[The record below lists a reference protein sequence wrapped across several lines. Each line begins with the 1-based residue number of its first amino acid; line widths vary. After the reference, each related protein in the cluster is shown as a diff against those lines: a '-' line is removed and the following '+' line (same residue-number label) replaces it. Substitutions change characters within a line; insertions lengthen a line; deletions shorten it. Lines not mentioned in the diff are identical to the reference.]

1 MSLFSKTWKLLT
13 EDPSKDISKKQE
25 LKKTI
30 KQIKE
35 DYPNAYSAW
44 SKNDDIK
51 LSRLLKE
58 GKSIKELSDIFERTE
73 GAIESRVEKIKQ
85 IESSL
90 IERLKILKD
99 STFMSQ
105 DVSIKDIRHLNG
117 SPRTSRYDG
126 WSRYNTRQDDIFD
139 VLIEVSG
146 RTIFDRL
153 VPDFPGLSERD
164 IMGRPGR
171 YDYHC
176 GVIKIDNHRL
186 KVKKV
191 TIWMTVWEET
201 EAYHYYGD
209 KDSKSRPFYKSQIKS
224 VLIERETIRGEVS
237 LRDISNLSSIQSQ
250 SLSLN
255 NVIFNYSDSIKKI
268 AEKDLSNEIDTNK
281 KEKYLTE
288 LVKSFGELDKDTLD
302 DLLAY
307 ISDDLG
313 HHKVTIGDKKQQ
325 GVFNYFVGGLDN
337 FWNIRIDIS
346 EFKNGNSTYSMNG
359 KLSSVII
366 EVSES
371 IERMKKI
378 CERSNIEMSFVENEI
393 ILSIRPLYPT
403 WLGINP
409 PKDKRDLRRD
419 LRRNRNVYDNA
430 YGMMPNARIGDAGY
444 YNNLYE

>member
-25 LKKTI
+25 VKKTMNDI
-30 KQIKE
+30 KKE
-35 DYPNAYSAW
+35 YSNAYSTW

-105 DVSIKDIRHLNG
+105 DVSIKDIRHHH
-117 SPRTSRYDG
+117 SRYEYG
-126 WSRYNTRQDDIFD
+126 WNRYHTHQQDDKFD

-171 YDYHC
+171 YDYYC

-191 TIWMTVWEET
+191 TIYMTVWEET
-201 EAYHYYGD
+201 EAYSEKRFASKYGD

-224 VLIERETIRGEVS
+224 VLIERETIGGEVS

-250 SLSLN
+250 SLALN
-255 NVIFNYSDSIKKI
+255 NVIFNYSDSIKEI
-268 AEKDLSNEIDTNK
+268 AEKDLSNEIDTNE

-313 HHKVTIGDKKQQ
+313 YHKVMISDKKQQ

-346 EFKNGNSTYSMNG
+346 EFKNGNSTYSMSG
-359 KLSSVII
+359 KLSNVII
-366 EVSES
+366 EVGES

-378 CERSNIEMSFVENEI
+378 YERSNIEMSFIENEI

-403 WLGINP
+403 WLSINP
-409 PKDKRDLRRD
+409 PTANHRDNKRD
-419 LRRNRNVYDNA
+419 LRRNRNVYERR
-430 YGMMPNARIGDAGY
+430 YGI
-444 YNNLYE
+444 

>member
-105 DVSIKDIRHLNG
+105 DVSIKDIRQLNG

-366 EVSES
+366 EVGES

-403 WLGINP
+403 WLSINP
-409 PKDKRDLRRD
+409 SKDNKRY

-430 YGMMPNARIGDAGY
+430 WDAGY